1 VKQLSALRH
10 ALKTIVKTKNSLGVF
25 LEIADFDD
33 QAIEAHGDPADQTN
47 ES

>member
-1 VKQLSALRH
+1 VGRFQVIGRLAR
-10 ALKTIVKTKNSLGVF
+10 VV
-25 LEIADFDD
+25 LEGADFDD